1 MSVYTPPSLTAVDFA
16 LTAHTPA
23 DTTPVTQTLSAYSV
37 PALAAVAFA
46 LTAYTPPNYPSIDW
60 DLLPNFPTQYAGL
73 RYYSGTVKELCL
85 VAVGD
90 ASGGVRVVK
99 NGTTYSAYLVD
110 TSDPHASGVRVQ
122 TGAGVKAIR
131 LKT

>member
-1 MSVYTPPSLTAVDFA
+1 MSVYTPPALNAVDFA

-23 DTTPVTQTLSAYSV
+23 DTTPVTQTLSAYTV
-37 PALAAVAFA
+37 PALTAIAFA
-46 LTAYTPPNYPSIDW
+46 LTAYTPPSFPSIDW
-60 DLLPNFPTQYAGL
+60 DLLPSFPTQYSGL
-73 RYYSGTVKELCL
+73 RYYSVTVKELCL
-85 VAVGD
+85 VAVAD
-90 ASGGVRVVK
+90 AVGGVRVVK

-110 TSDPHASGVRVQ
+110 TSDPNASGVRVQ